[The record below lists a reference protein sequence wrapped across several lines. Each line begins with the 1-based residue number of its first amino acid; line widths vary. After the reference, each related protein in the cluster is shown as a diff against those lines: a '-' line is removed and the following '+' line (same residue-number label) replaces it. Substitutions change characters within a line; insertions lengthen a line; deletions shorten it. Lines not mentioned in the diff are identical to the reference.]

1 MKELLL
7 QYGVRPKL
15 SGGDNALYTSDI
27 RPEWGAL
34 PNITVESVS
43 LLPLPSNTS
52 MNEVINMWYQVGLS
66 IAYKRC
72 SK

>member
-7 QYGVRPKL
+7 QYGVRPKV
-15 SGGDNALYTSDI
+15 SSGDNALYTSDI

-34 PNITVESVS
+34 PNITVETVA

-66 IAYKRC
+66 LAYTGR